1 MKICIWYE
9 VTDQPW
15 GGSNQFLRALSKE
28 LIKRAYSIIHKPQK
42 GCDVVLI
49 NAYSTG
55 SSSYLS
61 PNQVCELKQRGCI
74 SPYGALIPISIWSL
88 LPRRGPFLFHRLDG
102 VMESYRRVKMKADDI
117 QFTTN
122 PLADFTIFQSNYCR
136 DNFDQYGIRPLFSR
150 VIYNGTDPSLFYP
163 AGNPLP
169 LDSILRLVAVSW
181 SMSIHKGF
189 AKLAEISQI
198 PGVEIRF
205 IGRWPSSIDTAKVI
219 LLGTKTSP
227 QIAEILRQSHAMV
240 HNSENDPCSNAI
252 IEALACGLPVLFK
265 DSGGNRELAGDYGIA
280 VTSNAKTDIEQLR
293 CSYKDL
299 REKIL
304 EHRSRFL
311 IGRAADQYLDVFQ
324 QVLSSH

>member
-9 VTDQPW
+9 ITDQPW

-28 LIKRAYSIIHKPQK
+28 LAKRGYDIIHKPQK

-49 NAYSTG
+49 NAYSTR
-55 SSSYLS
+55 SSATLS
-61 PNQVCELKQRGCI
+61 PNQVFELKQRGYV
-74 SPYGALIPISIWSL
+74 SSYGAFIPISLWSL

-102 VMESYRRVKMKADDI
+102 VMESYRRIKMKADDI
-117 QFTTN
+117 QFAIN
-122 PLADFTIFQSNYCR
+122 PLVDFTIFQSNYCR
-136 DNFDQYGIRPLFSR
+136 DNFAEYGIHPLRYR
-150 VIYNGTDPSLFYP
+150 VIYNGTDPLMFYP
-163 AGNPLP
+163 TKDLP
-169 LDSILRLVAVSW
+169 PTDSILRLVAVSW

-198 PGVEIRF
+198 PGVEMRF
-205 IGRWPSSIDTAKVI
+205 IGRWPPSIDTAKVI
-219 LLGTKTSP
+219 LLGTKTSS

-265 DSGGNRELAGDYGIA
+265 DSGGNRELAGDYG
-280 VTSNAKTDIEQLR
+280 VVLTNNAKTDIEQLR
-293 CSYKDL
+293 CSYKEL

-304 EHRSRFL
+304 DHRSRFL
-311 IGRAADQYLDVFQ
+311 ISRAADHYLDVFQ
-324 QVLSSH
+324 QTL